1 MQPLTKAQKARI
13 AIRIIKT
20 TADALALRGYYKPS
34 GKSGQ
39 TLANGLRMLS
49 PEIYGSM
56 NDSRIIELK
65 GLEYV
70 IERLPEGIEKCNRII
85 LTAQDDFD
93 QTSFQKI
100 IPPKRRR
107 ISYRISEKEICFVI
121 TRGLSEIYDILTHVT
136 FLNIEANK
144 IFKQM
149 KDREGNIANTWKE
162 LESVVK
168 NEAQL
173 TGDTLDHALWNL
185 SIILGRTLHETKDT
199 YEHLE
204 KYNPNSKATN
214 VLFHIIHHLGKRV
227 EEEHLSRENELLIS
241 FTPSLI
247 DMIGNQS
254 YSEKWAHHIKAN
266 LKNLDLMDRPLHII
280 SANLHSVMNTL
291 YGYDSVSKKKKN
303 TSDKDFYGF
312 IKDIAKKDKEVKST
326 AKKHGLYEIP
336 DSSETHIE
344 CQIVDTS
351 MLNNLAFHPSQ
362 NIDRSVLKNEK
373 PVILVIDYAFGSQ
386 AFEVMDELLEPLYEN
401 NKPVKLNIKSISV
414 MGKAGIL
421 PGEKNDIMLPT
432 AHVFEGTSDN
442 YIVDNDLQKDDFD
455 DSVNVYVGPMVTVV
469 GTSLQNKDM
478 LNRFQTSSWKAVG
491 LEMEGG
497 HYQKAISSA
506 IIRGHISKK
515 VKIRYAYYASDNPLI
530 SGQTLAYGSMG
541 EEGIKPTYMITKS
554 ILERILNH

>member
-1 MQPLTKAQKARI
+1 MQPLTKSQKARI

-20 TADALALRGYYKPS
+20 TVDALALRGSYKPS

-85 LTAQDDFD
+85 LTAQDDFEH
-93 QTSFQKI
+93 TSFEKI

-107 ISYRISEKEICFVI
+107 ISYRVSEKEICFVI

-136 FLNIEANK
+136 FLSIEANK
-144 IFKQM
+144 IFQQM
-149 KDREGNIANTWKE
+149 KDRDGNTTNTWKE
-162 LESVVK
+162 LENVVES
-168 NEAQL
+168 NAQL
-173 TGDTLDHALWNL
+173 SGDTLDHALWNL
-185 SIILGRTLHETKDT
+185 SIILGRTFHETKDS
-199 YEHLE
+199 YEYLE
-204 KYNPNSKATN
+204 KYNPNSKVTN
-214 VLFHIIHHLGKRV
+214 ILFHIIHHLGKRIA
-227 EEEHLSRENELLIS
+227 EEHLARDNELLIS

-247 DMIGNQS
+247 DIIGNQS
-254 YSEKWAHHIKAN
+254 YSEKWANHIKAN
-266 LKNLDLMDRPLHII
+266 LKKLGLIERPLHII

-291 YGYDSVSKKKKN
+291 YGYDSVAQKKKSISN
-303 TSDKDFYGF
+303 EDFYGF
-312 IKDIAKKDKEVKST
+312 IKDIAKKDKEVKRT
-326 AKKHGLYEIP
+326 AKKYGLHEIP
-336 DSSETHIE
+336 DSSETHID

-351 MLNNLAFHPSQ
+351 MFNNLAFHPSL
-362 NIDRSVLKNEK
+362 NIDRSALKNEK
-373 PVILVIDYAFGSQ
+373 PVILVIDYAFGTQ
-386 AFEVMDELLEPLYEN
+386 AFEAMDELLEPLYEN
-401 NKPVKLNIKSISV
+401 SKPVKLNIKSISI

-442 YIVDNDLQKDDFD
+442 YIVDNCLQKDDFD
-455 DSVNVYVGPMVTVV
+455 DSANVFVGPMVTVV
-469 GTSLQNKDM
+469 GTSLQNQDM
-478 LNRFQTSSWKAVG
+478 LKRFQTSSWKAVG

-497 HYQKAISSA
+497 HYHKAISSA
-506 IIRGHISKK
+506 IIRRHISKK

-541 EEGIKPTYMITKS
+541 VEGIKPTYMITKI
-554 ILERILNH
+554 ILEKILSP